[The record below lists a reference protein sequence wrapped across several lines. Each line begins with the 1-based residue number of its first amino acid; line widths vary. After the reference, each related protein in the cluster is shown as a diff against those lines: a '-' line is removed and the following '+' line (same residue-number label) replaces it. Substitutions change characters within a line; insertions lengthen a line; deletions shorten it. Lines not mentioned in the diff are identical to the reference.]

1 MNDMDSVNKQAT
13 IKKEETLMRV
23 MKIYIKKSKI
33 FFETEIKSYDIG
45 KYSNCDSYGSL
56 DVAVD
61 FF

>member
-1 MNDMDSVNKQAT
+1 MKNTMNDMDSVNKQAT

-45 KYSNCDSYGSL
+45 KYSN
-56 DVAVD
+56 
-61 FF
+61 